1 VRIHPPPSFKL
12 TAEALLQDVRARLDA
27 RSAGRPEVGRGD
39 PTDPGWLLLE
49 QAAWMVE
56 QLSSQLDEYPV
67 AVLQQLLHLL
77 GAKIRPAAPAL
88 GVVALGVRRGG
99 VLDWDPLRPPSVRL
113 FRPQS
118 EQSRMIE
125 FAPAE
130 RGMILRQMQLASLT
144 EIREGEL
151 WRAARPLAEDALV
164 AERDTLVPSRAFHRE
179 QVRYRF
185 VAANPPELKALL
197 ESAINRLGEN
207 RIGWLKLRIDEVGPR
222 GLTLVAT
229 IDPAA
234 AFASAAPTGLTV
246 AGDMVGDW
254 GVLDDST
261 WTPRIRVANESTIPV
276 RLRGRE
282 PLPAAEARIVFPNM
296 AANLPLEGL
305 FTTKAAPIP
314 TSVCVAIWN
323 TLTHVD
329 TRLAQWKPS
338 VQRVYDVLAHEE
350 PQWLAGAIDGELWYR
365 FSPGPT
371 TVIHVRLP
379 EADLPR
385 VRVGIILEHD
395 DAERLPEIRVFA
407 EEPGGVIPD
416 VVLPHRVAFRLPCPS
431 TDAGRGME
439 MLVVLDVEVGPQS
452 KGILVAVVG
461 SIRAAL
467 ANPMLVVQAPPVRDG
482 RIVDIARNIPE
493 AASLLHPDVV
503 GPDVI
508 ESLLAEPLAPDAR
521 ALVEALPLAVFHP
534 ARQEPILDFAGVAV
548 DSAAGQVTFNGIDRQ
563 GRQRS
568 LRRGDRV
575 DLRWYRRTDGD
586 TGNVPAGALRLVEQD
601 GGPGPLL
608 TSVTN
613 PRATFFGASRET
625 DQAAI
630 DRLFGPPDAT
640 PVLPADFERL
650 VRHALGPRGEGWEVR
665 CWTYAERALVTTALW
680 PPPRLG
686 VPADDERT
694 RLESELVGAGPDH
707 LLVLLG
713 PTRGEISLA
722 DLDWA
727 RQAVRGLCARIGRRV
742 PTVRDAVVGR
752 LWPLRLETEAAPLLN
767 LPCFAVEGLPGTLV
781 DERGRR
787 AAPPR
792 GLLLNGAVVEVGV
805 PRRDGSA

>member
-1 VRIHPPPSFKL
+1 MRIQPPTSFKL
-12 TAEALLQDVRARLDA
+12 TASALLEDVRARLEA
-27 RSAGRPEVGRGD
+27 RSAGRPEIGRDD

-56 QLSSQLDEYPV
+56 QLSGQLDEYPV
-67 AVLQQLLHLL
+67 AILQQLLHLL
-77 GAKIRPAAPAL
+77 GAKLRPASPAL

-99 VLDWDPLRPPSVRL
+99 LLDWDPLRPPPVRL

-130 RGMILRQMQLASLT
+130 RGMVLRQMRLASFS

-151 WRAARPLAEDALV
+151 WRTSRPIAEDALV
-164 AERDTLVPSRAFHRE
+164 AERDTLVRSRAFRRE
-179 QVRYRF
+179 QVRYRL

-197 ESAINRLGEN
+197 ESAITRLGEN
-207 RIGWLKLRIDEVGPR
+207 RIGWLKLRVEDLGPR
-222 GLTLVAT
+222 GLSLLAT

-234 AFASAAPTGLTV
+234 AFAASAPAGLTL
-246 AGDMVGDW
+246 AGDMMGDW

-261 WTPRIRVANESTIPV
+261 WTPRIRVSDESTIPV

-296 AANLPLEGL
+296 ASNLPADGL
-305 FTTKAAPIP
+305 FVTKASPIP
-314 TSVCVAIWN
+314 TSVCIAIWN
-323 TLTHVD
+323 TLTNVD

-338 VQRVYDVLAHEE
+338 VQRVYDVLSVEE
-350 PQWLAGAIDGELWYR
+350 PQWLAGVIDGDLWHR

-371 TVIHVRLP
+371 TVLHVRLQ
-379 EADLPR
+379 ELDLPQAR
-385 VRVGIILEHD
+385 IGIVLEHD

-416 VVLPHRVAFRLPCPS
+416 VLLSHRVAFRLPCPS
-431 TDAGRGME
+431 IEAGRGME
-439 MLVVLDVEVGPQS
+439 MLVVLDIDVGPQS
-452 KGILVAVVG
+452 VGLLLAVTGGV
-461 SIRAAL
+461 RAVL
-467 ANPMLVVQAPPVRDG
+467 ANPMLVIQAPPVRDG
-482 RIVDIARNIPE
+482 RFVEIARNVPE
-493 AASLLHPDVV
+493 AASLLHEDLV
-503 GPDVI
+503 GPDAI
-508 ESLLAEPLAPDAR
+508 ESLLAEPLATDAR

-534 ARQEPILDFAGVAV
+534 ARQEPILDFEGVAV
-548 DSAAGQVTFNGIDRQ
+548 DSAAGQVVFNGIDRR

-575 DLRWYRRTDGD
+575 DVRWYRRTDGD
-586 TGNVPAGALRLVEQD
+586 SGNVPAGAIRLVEQD

-608 TSVTN
+608 ASVVN
-613 PRATFFGASRET
+613 ARATFFGTNRET

-630 DRLFGPPDAT
+630 DRLFGPTDAT
-640 PVLPADFERL
+640 PVLPSDFERL
-650 VRHALGPRGEGWEVR
+650 VRHALGSRGEGWQVR

-686 VPADDERT
+686 VAPDEERT
-694 RLESELVGAGPDH
+694 RLEAELAAAGPDQ
-707 LLVLLG
+707 LLVLVG
-713 PTRGEISLA
+713 PRRGEISLA

-727 RQAVRGLCARIGRRV
+727 RQAIRGLCGRIGRRV
-742 PTVRDAVVGR
+742 PTVRDAVVAR
-752 LWPLRLETEAAPLLN
+752 LWPLRLESEGMLALD
-767 LPCFAVEGLPGTLV
+767 LPCFAVEGLPGILV

-787 AAPPR
+787 TAPPR
-792 GLLLNGAVVEVGV
+792 GLLLNGAVVEVG
-805 PRRDGSA
+805 PGRQDGRP